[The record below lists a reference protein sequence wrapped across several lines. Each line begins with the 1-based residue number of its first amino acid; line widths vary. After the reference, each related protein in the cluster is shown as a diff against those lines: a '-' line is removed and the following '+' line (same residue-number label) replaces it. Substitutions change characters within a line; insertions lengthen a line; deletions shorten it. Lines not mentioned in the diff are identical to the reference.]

1 MEYVVKIDKYDNQSP
16 QDIIHLDTGE
26 NILPWREWKPG
37 HEWSDQLG
45 DFEDIVQSVFVETSW
60 CDEIISQVAIMDYL
74 STNMRFIGPFY
85 ILMVFGVH
93 LTAILSQ
100 WFRTRRPCWPKCFDG
115 EARKAVEEVDVRF
128 TPPKHAAWATPRFTT
143 WGGWFC
149 NRSI

>member
-1 MEYVVKIDKYDNQSP
+1 MEYIVKFDKSDNQTH

-26 NILPWREWKPG
+26 DVLTWREWKPG

-60 CDEIISQVAIMDYL
+60 CDESISWGALMDL
-74 STNMRFIGPFY
+74 STNMGFLGPFH

-100 WFRTRRPCWPKCFDG
+100 WFRTRRPFWPKCFDG
-115 EARKAVEEVDVRF
+115 EVRKAVEEVDVLF
-128 TPPKHAAWATPRFTT
+128 TPPKHAAWATPRFTI
-143 WGGWFC
+143 WGAGFVTILF
-149 NRSI
+149 S